1 MHPRYFT
8 ELKVFLTE
16 IQKLVIRYINI
27 HLRTDIF
34 EHIFFSYNRL
44 VIKFL
49 ITYLSDMIINLSTIL
64 CHIDI

>member
-34 EHIFFSYNRL
+34 EHIFFF
-44 VIKFL
+44 IQ
-49 ITYLSDMIINLSTIL
+49 
-64 CHIDI
+64 